1 MTTTTTRVP
10 AAVQWARGLL
20 ALVALSHLV
29 VPIVMFARE
38 GTLRDE
44 IAAQHPDFGAG
55 EVARSA
61 GIAVTSGAVFPGVL
75 LVVCLLLAWKL
86 GGGRPWTRRL
96 TTVSQLL
103 SVVFSVFSWSSSAMF
118 HAVIPVVGVLQ
129 VAAVAL
135 LWANPAARRFFTE

>member
-1 MTTTTTRVP
+1 MTMTTTRVP

-20 ALVALSHLV
+20 ALVASSHLV

-44 IAAQHPDFGAG
+44 IAAQHPDFGAD

-61 GIAVTSGAVFPGVL
+61 AIAVTSGAVFHGVL
-75 LVVCLLLAWKL
+75 LVVCLLLTWKL
-86 GGGRPWTRRL
+86 AGGRPWTRRL

-118 HAVIPVVGVLQ
+118 HVVIPLVGAVQIAVVV
-129 VAAVAL
+129 L
-135 LWANPAARRFFTE
+135 LWAPPATRRFFTE